1 MKRDDT
7 PMPIVFMD
15 SDDQEREFHIRDL
28 GELMLQAYADGDHK
42 AAADWLRLQEEAIA
56 SRTPGQVARM
66 EADYFGECGE
76 RDRKALEAKAKI

>member
-15 SDDQEREFHIRDL
+15 GDDEELEHHIRSL

-56 SRTPGQVARM
+56 SRTPGQVL
-66 EADYFGECGE
+66 
-76 RDRKALEAKAKI
+76 KLEQEKGLV